1 MTMRRRTP
9 KVRRFLLGMLLALA
23 PPLARADCPP
33 SPTSS
38 EAGIRRVIDGD
49 TLVLADGRHVRFI
62 GINAME
68 LGHDGGT
75 DQPYAAAA
83 RDRLRQLIAAGGGTL
98 RVAIGSEAYDEH
110 GRSLAYLFAG
120 SQDLGLELIREG
132 LAVVV
137 AVPPDLERLACYQDA
152 EAQARN
158 QHRGIWSQA
167 SPLVTDVAHADLKPG
182 AFLIVHGEVTG
193 VVRNSAGL
201 RLLLDGR
208 LPLWLAN
215 PDLVRF
221 TVNPAGLKGQ
231 QVLVRGWLREYRGRP
246 ELDVHAPAA
255 LLPLP

>member
-9 KVRRFLLGMLLALA
+9 KVRRFLLGLLLAASASLA
-23 PPLARADCPP
+23 QAACPAAP
-33 SPTSS
+33 DSAET
-38 EAGIRRVIDGD
+38 GIRRVIDGD

-68 LGHDGGT
+68 LGHDGSA

-83 RDRLRQLIAAGGGTL
+83 RDRLKQLIAAGGGTL
-98 RVAIGSEAYDEH
+98 RVESGSEAYDEH
-110 GRSLAYLFAG
+110 GRTLAYLFAG

-137 AVPPDLERLACYQDA
+137 AVPPDLEHLACYQDA

-167 SPLVTDVAHADLKPG
+167 SPLVTDAAQADLRPG
-182 AFLIVHGEVTG
+182 VFLIVHGEVTG
-193 VVRNSAGL
+193 VVRSSAGL
-201 RLLLDGR
+201 RLLVDGR

-215 PDLVRF
+215 LDLARF
-221 TVNPAGLKGQ
+221 TVNPAELKGRR
-231 QVLVRGWLREYRGRP
+231 VLVRGWLREYRGRP